1 MIRVSVLYPK
11 SEGTTFDMDYY
22 KTKHRDLC
30 FQVLPDLKRMDVEQG
45 LDGPYIA
52 AGHLF
57 FDNMEELQRSM
68 GGPDAV
74 KAQEDVRNYTN
85 CEPAIQIS
93 QVIPVS

>member
-1 MIRVSVLYPK
+1 
-11 SEGTTFDMDYY
+11 
-22 KTKHRDLC
+22 
-30 FQVLPDLKRMDVEQG
+30 MDVEQG

-52 AGHLF
+52 VGHLF

-68 GGPDAV
+68 GGADAV